1 MNLKDTKLNV
11 SELFVS
17 KHGEG
22 HRAGTENI
30 FVRLQDCKAKDANDA
45 SGIRCD
51 TEFVSGRTM
60 TLEELNLWMLDNAP
74 LTGDRNER
82 TVSRPQKS
90 RLDFG
95 QPESCRACHR
105 QKFLACQRAPLR
117 APQRSSVPCLSITAD
132 HLCLLAHSDGY
143 SINEEDL

>member
-17 KHGEG
+17 KQGEG

-30 FVRLQDCKAKDANDA
+30 FIRLQGCKAKDARYA

-51 TEFVSGRTM
+51 TEFEFGRTM

-74 LTGDRNER
+74 LCENIIWTGGKPAQQVTAEIIGYFR
-82 TVSRPQKS
+82 
-90 RLDFG
+90 DFG
-95 QPESCRACHR
+95 FFQAIETSGLFPVLEN
-105 QKFLACQRAPLR
+105 LDWI
-117 APQRSSVPCLSITAD
+117 SVSPKVAEHIIAT
-132 HLCLLAHSDGY
+132 
-143 SINEEDL
+143 NF

>member
-60 TLEELNLWMLDNAP
+60 TLEELNLWMLDNALLCENIIWTGGEP
-74 LTGDRNER
+74 AQQLTAEIVGYFKNFGFLQAIETSGLFPVPKNLDWIS
-82 TVSRPQKS
+82 VSPKVAEHVIAKN
-90 RLDFG
+90 F
-95 QPESCRACHR
+95 
-105 QKFLACQRAPLR
+105 
-117 APQRSSVPCLSITAD
+117 
-132 HLCLLAHSDGY
+132 
-143 SINEEDL
+143 